1 MKSTKEKT
9 VVLKNKRKKSTEFMG
24 AKNAYYLDCVCD
36 EKFIATTYLLF
47 RSEFNMEVM

>member
-9 VVLKNKRKKSTEFMG
+9 VVLKNKRKKITEFMW
-24 AKNAYYLDCVCD
+24 AKNAYYLDRVCD

-47 RSEFNMEVM
+47 RSEFNREVM

>member
-9 VVLKNKRKKSTEFMG
+9 VVLKNKRKKSTKITV
-24 AKNAYYLDCVCD
+24 AKNAYYLDYVCD

-47 RSEFNMEVM
+47 QSEFNREVM